1 MFALR
6 GALKI
11 SLPRVGLKM
20 LLPPRGG
27 LMGPMTGKVKA
38 GLKLRLRGGL
48 NPFLRGGLLTPLLF
62 GRESSLLG
70 GVYGGLR
77 AIMLPDVTLDGGLLM
92 VAASVLFALGV
103 ELEDLDY
110 GILSRLIALFATGQ
124 NAKGREGVNT
134 R

>member
-6 GALKI
+6 GALKT

-38 GLKLRLRGGL
+38 GLMLRLRGGL
-48 NPFLRGGLLTPLLF
+48 KPFLRVGADDAVAVQEGEQLA
-62 GRESSLLG
+62 GG
-70 GVYGGLR
+70 GVYGGLK

-92 VAASVLFALGV
+92 VAVSVFALGV
-103 ELEDLDY
+103 GSEDLDY
-110 GILSRLIALFATGQ
+110 GIS
-124 NAKGREGVNT
+124 
-134 R
+134 

>member
-20 LLPPRGG
+20 SLPPRGG
-27 LMGPMTGKVKA
+27 LMGPMSGEVKG

-48 NPFLRGGLLTPLLF
+48 KPFLRGGLMTLLLL
-62 GRESSLLG
+62 GRESILLG

-103 ELEDLDY
+103 ESEDLDY
-110 GILSRLIALFATGQ
+110 GIS
-124 NAKGREGVNT
+124 
-134 R
+134 